1 MIDPGPFQQTLE
13 LLNAAFEKY
22 PQITQVI
29 LFGSRAKGTARDNSD
44 IDLAIV
50 GIDDVLLIESIA
62 LALDELPTPYQFD
75 VKAFSNIHNAKLKDH
90 IERIGIT
97 IFQRHAKSP

>member
-1 MIDPGPFQQTLE
+1 MIDLGPFHQTLE
-13 LLNAAFEKY
+13 LLNVVFEKY

-29 LFGSRAKGTARDNSD
+29 LFGSRAKGTARDTSD
-44 IDLAIV
+44 VDLAIA
-50 GIDDVLLIESIA
+50 GIDDDLLIESIA

-75 VKAFSNIHNAKLKDH
+75 VKAFSNIHNPKLKDH

-97 IFQRHAKSP
+97 IFQRQAESR